1 MAEKLFIVT
10 EAAGHQRLIQAKNAQ
25 AAIQFAIGAQ
35 YTCKQA
41 KATDI
46 VPLMDAGI
54 RVEVAVD
61 EKAIAK
67 STPQGPTAETQPNC
81 APNTHSNTEQI
92 SPQPADAGI
101 FN

>member
-46 VPLMDAGI
+46 VPLMGAGV
-54 RVEVAVD
+54 RVEVAVE
-61 EKAIAK
+61 EKATAK
-67 STPQGPTAETQPNC
+67 STPQSQIAETQPTYV
-81 APNTHSNTEQI
+81 PDVHSNAEQI